1 MTMSKS
7 KFVGVD
13 GCPYGWFSVGL
24 DNSDGYEVKAF
35 TTFRELLAHY
45 REARLVLV
53 DIPIGLPQGKEGR
66 DCDPE
71 ARQLLGWPRRS
82 SVFPT
87 PTRPTVCRIAAAPK
101 DYDGANATECR
112 CAGKGLTRQ
121 AFAIA
126 PKIAEVDKVLRD
138 RGASAEPAVKEV
150 HPEICFWA
158 LNREKPMRHSKKDYK
173 GIRERMAVL
182 KCWEPLTKEICDSSC
197 KYLWKQQAAADDIL
211 DALAAAVTA
220 KLGLGCSD
228 NYQLQTLPEC
238 PPTDDSCLPM
248 EMVYVVRT

>member
-1 MTMSKS
+1 MAVSRS

-24 DNSDGYEVKAF
+24 DDGPGYEVKAF
-35 TTFRELLAHY
+35 RTFRELLNHY
-45 REARLVLV
+45 AEARLVLV
-53 DIPIGLPQGKEGR
+53 DIPIGLPQGEEGR

-71 ARQLLGWPRRS
+71 ARQLLGRPRGS

-87 PTRPTVCRIAAAPK
+87 PTRRTVLQAERSPGDHHRAAEIERQ
-101 DYDGANATECR
+101 Y
-112 CAGKGLTRQ
+112 AGKGINKQ

-126 PKIAEVDKVLRD
+126 PKVAEVDKVLRD
-138 RGASAEPAVKEV
+138 RGTSATPPVREV

-158 LNREKPMRHSKKDYK
+158 LNNRQPMRFRKKT
-173 GIRERMAVL
+173 REGRSERLRVL
-182 KCWEPLTKEICDSSC
+182 QEINPQTQEIYDSVLD
-197 KYLWKQQAAADDIL
+197 KYLRKHVARDDIL

-220 KLGLGCSD
+220 KLGCQDKDKLR
-228 NYQLQTLPEC
+228 TLPEK
-238 PPTDDSCLPM
+238 PPKDRKGLLM